1 MTEMP
6 TTQDHLDIASIK
18 DDIVILKNG
27 GASMVIKTTAVNFD
41 LLSEREQDAMIA
53 AYGNLLN
60 SLSFQ
65 TQVVIRSKRM
75 DITEYLEWVDTK
87 MEEQRNKK
95 LKELTQKYKLFI
107 KDLITKNDVLD
118 KKFYVVLTYGQI
130 SLVGRNS
137 PLSSFKQLFGVHE
150 KRIHVDID
158 SILDKAK
165 TNLYPKRD
173 SLIKEFKRVGIKAS
187 QLSSKELLQLYYDI
201 YNTETS
207 RNQRIKLNSSDYT
220 TPLVEPLILE
230 NKN

>member
-27 GASMVIKTTAVNFD
+27 GASIVIKTTAVNFD

-87 MEEQRNKK
+87 MEEQRNKN

-150 KRIHVDID
+150 KRIQVDID
-158 SILDKAK
+158 SVLDKAK

-173 SLIKEFKRVGIKAS
+173 SLIREFKRVGIKAS

-207 RNQRIKLNSSDYT
+207 RNQRIKLDSSDYT
-220 TPLVEPLILE
+220 TPLVEPLIPE

>member
-1 MTEMP
+1 MIQIP

-27 GASMVIKTTAVNFD
+27 GASLVIKTTAVNFD
-41 LLSEREQDAMIA
+41 LLSEREQDAMIS

-65 TQVVIRSKRM
+65 TQIVIRSKRM
-75 DITEYLEWVDTK
+75 DITEYLEWVDIK

-118 KKFYVVLTYGQI
+118 KKFYVVLTYGQVT
-130 SLVGRNS
+130 LVGNNS
-137 PLSSFKQLFGVHE
+137 PLSAFKQLFGIHE
-150 KRIHVDID
+150 KRVMVDID
-158 SILDKAK
+158 AILDRAK

-173 SLIKEFKRVGIKAS
+173 ALIREFKRVGIKAE
-187 QLSSKELLQLYYDI
+187 QLNSKELLQLYYDI

-207 RNQRIKLNSSDYT
+207 RNQRIKLDSTDYT
-220 TPLVEPLILE
+220 TPLVEPLVPE
-230 NKN
+230 NKI